1 MCGISGFIVKKASNH
16 IGLNVLEKMISNLS
30 HRGPDNKGF
39 WKNDNNTQFIA
50 HSRLSILDLSE
61 RGSQPMK
68 SSSGRYVISYNGE
81 IYNHLEIRKYLNKKK
96 QINWNS
102 SSDTETILESLE
114 VLGFNET
121 IQRLHGMFAFCVI
134 DVKRNI
140 LNLVRDKFGEKPL
153 YYGLQNENFFFAS
166 ELKAINSFPYLE
178 KKISNKSLNYFF
190 NFSYIPEPLS
200 IYEKIYKLE
209 AGTILSFDL
218 SKNRILNKESFS
230 TLVNQKSQKNQN
242 FNFQNRVNEFD
253 KLINSVIKDTM
264 ISDVEVGS
272 FLSGGI
278 DSSLVTSIMQN
289 QSKKKIK
296 TFSVVFEDIKYDEK
310 FYSKN
315 ISEYLNTDHHE
326 ILVNTKN
333 LIEVS
338 KNISEI
344 YDEPFADSSQIPT
357 AIISK
362 FASKNVKVILSGDG
376 ADELFGGY
384 NRYIAFNKIN
394 FMMKFIPYNLR
405 FLIGKII
412 SILPMNI
419 LSFIETSLGK
429 IFSYNRSVNQLD
441 DKIRKLGYILIKS
454 KSVSEMYF
462 SIISLTENTENLLIN
477 QNQKEHIK
485 KFKESINSYLNNSN
499 NIVENIMKLDQKIYL
514 TGDILHKVDR
524 AAMHNSLETRIPFL
538 NPEIVNFSN
547 NLNIDMKIKNNEG
560 KILLRELLKRYIPEK
575 YVNRPKMGFS
585 IPLKEWLKSPLKNW
599 VIQTLDFKKIKQQG
613 YLNEKQ
619 IQFYMN
625 NHFSG
630 KKDFSRELWNI
641 IIFQKW
647 FSKYN

>member
-1 MCGISGFIVKKASNH
+1 
-16 IGLNVLEKMISNLS
+16 
-30 HRGPDNKGF
+30 
-39 WKNDNNTQFIA
+39 
-50 HSRLSILDLSE
+50 
-61 RGSQPMK
+61 
-68 SSSGRYVISYNGE
+68 
-81 IYNHLEIRKYLNKKK
+81 
-96 QINWNS
+96 
-102 SSDTETILESLE
+102 
-114 VLGFNET
+114 
-121 IQRLHGMFAFCVI
+121 
-134 DVKRNI
+134 
-140 LNLVRDKFGEKPL
+140 
-153 YYGLQNENFFFAS
+153 
-166 ELKAINSFPYLE
+166 
-178 KKISNKSLNYFF
+178 
-190 NFSYIPEPLS
+190 
-200 IYEKIYKLE
+200 
-209 AGTILSFDL
+209 
-218 SKNRILNKESFS
+218 
-230 TLVNQKSQKNQN
+230 
-242 FNFQNRVNEFD
+242 
-253 KLINSVIKDTM
+253 
-264 ISDVEVGS
+264 
-272 FLSGGI
+272 
-278 DSSLVTSIMQN
+278 
-289 QSKKKIK
+289 
-296 TFSVVFEDIKYDEK
+296 
-310 FYSKN
+310 
-315 ISEYLNTDHHE
+315 
-326 ILVNTKN
+326 
-333 LIEVS
+333 
-338 KNISEI
+338 
-344 YDEPFADSSQIPT
+344 
-357 AIISK
+357 
-362 FASKNVKVILSGDG
+362 
-376 ADELFGGY
+376 
-384 NRYIAFNKIN
+384 
-394 FMMKFIPYNLR
+394 MMKFIPYNLR

>member
-16 IGLNVLEKMISNLS
+16 TGLNVLKKMISNLS

-39 WKNDNNTQFIA
+39 WKNDNNTQFIG

-81 IYNHLEIRKYLNKKK
+81 IYNHLEIRKYLNKKR

-326 ILVNTKN
+326 ILVNTKD

-394 FMMKFIPYNLR
+394 IMMKFIPYNLR